1 MVLLNRVFN
10 VSELNSRI
18 RERLTTDLRLC
29 DLWAR
34 GELSNVVNHRS
45 GHRYFTLKDGES
57 QISCVLFRGHSGC
70 LDFELENGQNVLVY
84 GDVEFYRP
92 QGRVQILVKAARR
105 DSGLGGKYLEL
116 EMLKERLA
124 AEGLFDAERKRPI
137 PAYPACI
144 GVVTSPD
151 GAALRDVLR
160 VLGSSPAKIVISP
173 ASVQGEAAPASIAS
187 AISALQGVADVIIVG
202 RGGGSAEDLS
212 PFNSELVARAIYRSC
227 CPVVSAVGHETDVT
241 IADFVA
247 DVRAP
252 TPSAA
257 AEMVR
262 PEVERLREDLEGIE
276 TRMIRSLSASLDR
289 RREKFADLA
298 RALSGR
304 RMRSIVSEE
313 RQSLDRMMDRLVSAE
328 DRRIDLLAGRME
340 LAAGKLDT
348 LSPLSTLT
356 RGYCIALTDRGLA
369 RRPSDLSPGELFD
382 LVFAE
387 GRLLCRSMGEKGTR
401 ADRR

>member
-1 MVLLNRVFN
+1 LNRVFN

-45 GHRYFTLKDGES
+45 GHRYFTLKDGAS
-57 QISCVLFRGHSGC
+57 QISCVLFRGHSGG
-70 LDFELENGQNVLVY
+70 LDFELENGQNVLVF

-92 QGRVQILVKAARR
+92 RGQVQILVKAARR
-105 DSGLGGKYLEL
+105 DSGLGDKHLEL
-116 EMLKERLA
+116 ELLKERLA

-160 VLGSSPAKIVISP
+160 VLGSCPARIVISP
-173 ASVQGEAAPASIAS
+173 AQVQGESAPESIAS
-187 AISALQGVADVIIVG
+187 AISALQGTADVIIVG

-212 PFNSELVARAIYRSC
+212 PFNSELVARAIFRSRS
-227 CPVVSAVGHETDVT
+227 PVVSAVGHETDVT

-247 DVRAP
+247 DARAP

-262 PEVERLREDLEGIE
+262 PDVERLREGLSGIQA
-276 TRMIRSLSASLDR
+276 RMARSLSANLDR
-289 RREKFADLA
+289 RRARFADLS

-304 RMRSIVSEE
+304 RMRGIVSEE
-313 RQSLDRMMDRLVSAE
+313 RQNLDRISDRLISAE
-328 DRRIDLLAGRME
+328 DRRVEVLSGRLE
-340 LAAGKLDT
+340 LAAGKLDS
-348 LSPLSTLT
+348 LSPLSTLS

-369 RRPSDLSPGELFD
+369 RRASEVVAGEL
-382 LVFAE
+382 LELIFADGE
-387 GRLLCRSMGEKGTR
+387 LLCRAIERK

>member
-1 MVLLNRVFN
+1 MNRIFN

-18 RERLTTDLRLC
+18 RDRLTTDHRLC

-45 GHRYFTLKDGES
+45 GHRYFTLKDGDA
-57 QISCVLFRGHSGC
+57 QISCVLFRGNCGG
-70 LDFELENGQNVLVY
+70 LDFELENGQNVLVF

-92 QGRVQILVKAARR
+92 RGQVQIIVKVARR
-105 DSGLGGKYLEL
+105 DSGLGEKHLEL

-144 GVVTSPD
+144 GVVTSAD

-160 VLGSSPAKIVISP
+160 VIGSCPARIVISP
-173 ASVQGEAAPASIAS
+173 AQVQGEAAPASIAS
-187 AISALQGVADVIIVG
+187 AISALQGTADVIIVG

-212 PFNSELVARAIYRSC
+212 PFNSEQVARAISQST
-227 CPVVSAVGHETDVT
+227 PPIISAVGHETDVT

-247 DVRAP
+247 DLRAP

-262 PEVERLREDLEGIE
+262 PDVEGLRENLGGIE
-276 TRMIRSLSASLDR
+276 ARMVRSLSVSLER
-289 RREKFADLA
+289 RRERFVDLE
-298 RALSGR
+298 RLLSGR
-304 RMRSIVSEE
+304 RMRGIVSEK
-313 RQSLDRMMDRLVSAE
+313 RQNVDRALDRLASAE
-328 DRRIDLLAGRME
+328 DRLVDQLAGRLD
-340 LAAGKLDT
+340 LAAGKLDS
-348 LSPLSTLT
+348 LSPLSTLR
-356 RGYCIALTDRGLA
+356 RGYCIALSDRGLA
-369 RRPSDLSPGELFD
+369 RRASDLASGELFE
-382 LVFAE
+382 LVFVD
-387 GRLLCRSMGEKGTR
+387 GRLLCRSVGER
-401 ADRR
+401 ADRCNGF

>member
-1 MVLLNRVFN
+1 MDRVFN

-18 RERLTTDLRLC
+18 KERLTTDSRLS

-45 GHRYFTLKDGES
+45 GHRYFTLKDVDS
-57 QISCVLFRGHSGC
+57 QISCVLFRGHSGG

-92 QGRVQILVKAARR
+92 RGQVQILVKAVRR
-105 DSGLGGKYLEL
+105 DTGLGEKHLEL

-124 AEGLFDAERKRPI
+124 AEGLFDAERKRQI

-160 VLGSSPAKIVISP
+160 VLGSCPARIIVSPAQ
-173 ASVQGEAAPASIAS
+173 VQGEAAPESIAS
-187 AISALQGVADVIIVG
+187 AITALQGTADVIIVG
-202 RGGGSAEDLS
+202 RGGGSSEDLS
-212 PFNSELVARAIYRSC
+212 PFNSEQVARAIYRSS

-262 PEVERLREDLEGIE
+262 PEVERLRERLAEIEG
-276 TRMIRSLSASLDR
+276 RMVRSISANLAR
-289 RREKFADLA
+289 KRERFVDVG

-304 RMRSIVSEE
+304 RMRGIVSEE
-313 RQSLDRMMDRLVSAE
+313 RQNLDRMMDRLVTAE
-328 DRRIDLLAGRME
+328 DRRIDLLAGRLE
-340 LAAGKLDT
+340 LAAGKLDS
-348 LSPLSTLT
+348 LSPLSTLK
-356 RGYCIALTDRGLA
+356 RGYCIALTECGLA
-369 RRPSDLSPGELFD
+369 KRASEVAAGELFD
-382 LVFAE
+382 LVFTD
-387 GRLLCRSMGEKGTR
+387 GRLLCRSMGEE
-401 ADRR
+401 ADQR

>member
-1 MVLLNRVFN
+1 MLLNRIFN

-18 RERLTTDLRLC
+18 RDRLTTDLRLC

-45 GHRYFTLKDGES
+45 GHRYFTLKDGGS
-57 QISCVLFRGHSGC
+57 QISCVLFRGHSRG

-84 GDVEFYRP
+84 GDIEFYRP

-105 DSGLGGKYLEL
+105 DSGLGEEHLEL
-116 EMLKERLA
+116 EILKERLA
-124 AEGLFDAERKRPI
+124 AEGLFDAERKRAI
-137 PAYPACI
+137 PNYPACI

-160 VLGSSPAKIVISP
+160 VLGSCPARIVISP
-173 ASVQGEAAPASIAS
+173 AQVQGGAAPESIAS
-187 AISALQGVADVIIVG
+187 AISALRGIADVIIVG

-262 PEVERLREDLEGIE
+262 PEVERLRKDLAEIE
-276 TRMIRSLSASLDR
+276 AGMKRSLSASVDR
-289 RREKFADLA
+289 RRQRFADL
-298 RALSGR
+298 RRDLSGR
-304 RMRSIVSEE
+304 RMRGIVSEE
-313 RQSLDRMMDRLVSAE
+313 RQSLDRIADRLVSAE
-328 DRRIDLLAGRME
+328 DRKIEALAGRRE
-340 LAAGKLDT
+340 LLAGKLDS
-348 LSPLSTLT
+348 LSPLSTLK
-356 RGYCIALTDRGLA
+356 RGYCITLTKHGLA
-369 RRPSDLSPGELFD
+369 RTASDLSPGELFD
-382 LVFAE
+382 LVFAD
-387 GRLLCRSMGEKGTR
+387 GRLLCRSMGER
-401 ADRR
+401 SDWR

>member
-1 MVLLNRVFN
+1 MNRIFK

-18 RERLTTDLRLC
+18 RERITTDHRLC

-45 GHRYFTLKDGES
+45 GHRYFTLKDGDA
-57 QISCVLFRGHSGC
+57 QISCVLFRGNCGGI
-70 LDFELENGQNVLVY
+70 DFQLADGLNVLVY

-105 DSGLGGKYLEL
+105 DSGLGEKHLEL
-116 EMLKERLA
+116 ELLKERLA
-124 AEGLFDAERKRPI
+124 AEGLFDAERKRAI

-160 VLGSSPAKIVISP
+160 ILGSSCPAKIVISP
-173 ASVQGEAAPASIAS
+173 ALVQGEGAQESIAA
-187 AISALQGVADVIIVG
+187 AISALQGRADVIIVG

-212 PFNSELVARAIYRSC
+212 AFNSELVARAIYGST
-227 CPVVSAVGHETDVT
+227 PPIISAVGHETDVT

-247 DVRAP
+247 DLRAP

-262 PEVERLREDLEGIE
+262 PDVEGLREHLGGMEA
-276 TRMIRSLSASLDR
+276 RMIRSLSVSLER
-289 RREKFADLA
+289 RRQRFTDLG

-304 RMRSIVSEE
+304 RMRGIVSEE
-313 RQSLDRMMDRLVSAE
+313 RQNLDRMMDRLVSAE
-328 DRRIDLLAGRME
+328 DRLVDQLAGRLE
-340 LAAGKLDT
+340 LAAGKLDS
-348 LSPLSTLT
+348 LSPLSTLS
-356 RGYCIALTDRGLA
+356 RGYCIALSERGLA
-369 RRPSDLSPGELFD
+369 RRTSDLASGELFE
-382 LVFAE
+382 LVFAD
-387 GRLLCRSMGEKGTR
+387 GRLLCRSLGER
-401 ADRR
+401 VD

>member
-1 MVLLNRVFN
+1 LNRIFN

-18 RERLTTDLRLC
+18 RERLTTDHRLC

-45 GHRYFTLKDGES
+45 GHRYFTLKDGDA
-57 QISCVLFRGHSGC
+57 QISCVLFRGNCGG
-70 LDFELENGQNVLVY
+70 LDFELENGQNVLVF

-92 QGRVQILVKAARR
+92 RGQVQIIVKVARR
-105 DSGLGGKYLEL
+105 DSGLGEKHLEL

-144 GVVTSPD
+144 GVVTSAD

-160 VLGSSPAKIVISP
+160 VIGSCPARIVISP
-173 ASVQGEAAPASIAS
+173 AQVQGEAAPASIAS
-187 AISALQGVADVIIVG
+187 AISALQGTADVIIVG

-212 PFNSELVARAIYRSC
+212 PFNSEQVARAISQST
-227 CPVVSAVGHETDVT
+227 PPIISAVGHETDVT

-247 DVRAP
+247 DLRAP

-262 PEVERLREDLEGIE
+262 PDVEGLRENLGGIE
-276 TRMIRSLSASLDR
+276 ARMVRSLSVSLER
-289 RREKFADLA
+289 RRERFVDLE
-298 RALSGR
+298 RLLSGR
-304 RMRSIVSEE
+304 RMRGIVSEK
-313 RQSLDRMMDRLVSAE
+313 RQNVDRALDRLASAE
-328 DRRIDLLAGRME
+328 DRLVDQLAGRLD
-340 LAAGKLDT
+340 LAAGKLDS
-348 LSPLSTLT
+348 LSPLSTLR
-356 RGYCIALTDRGLA
+356 RGYCIALSDRGLA
-369 RRPSDLSPGELFD
+369 RRASDLASGELFE
-382 LVFAE
+382 LVFVD
-387 GRLLCRSMGEKGTR
+387 GRLLCRSVGER
-401 ADRR
+401 ADRCNGF

>member
-1 MVLLNRVFN
+1 MNRIFN

-45 GHRYFTLKDGES
+45 GHRYFTLKDGDS
-57 QISCVLFRGHSGC
+57 QISCVLFRGHSGG

-105 DSGLGGKYLEL
+105 DSGLGGKHLEL
-116 EMLKERLA
+116 ELLKERLA

-137 PAYPACI
+137 PNYPACI

-160 VLGSSPAKIVISP
+160 VLGSCPARIVISP
-173 ASVQGEAAPASIAS
+173 AQVQGEAAPKSIAS
-187 AISALQGVADVIIVG
+187 AISALQGTADVIIVG

-212 PFNSELVARAIYRSC
+212 PFNSELVARAIFRSS

-262 PEVERLREDLEGIE
+262 PEVERLRENLEEIE
-276 TRMIRSLSASLDR
+276 ARMIRSLSANLAQKR
-289 RREKFADLA
+289 QRFADLG
-298 RALSGR
+298 RVLSER
-304 RMRSIVSEE
+304 RMRGLVSEE
-313 RQSLDRMMDRLVSAE
+313 RQNLDRMMDRLVSAE
-328 DRRIDLLAGRME
+328 DRRIDLLAGRLE
-340 LAAGKLDT
+340 LAAGKLDS
-348 LSPLSTLT
+348 LSPLSTLS
-356 RGYCIALTDRGLA
+356 RGYCIALADLGVA
-369 RRPSDLSPGELFD
+369 RRASDLSPGELFD
-382 LVFAE
+382 LVFAD
-387 GRLLCRSMGEKGTR
+387 GKLLCRSMGER
-401 ADRR
+401 ADRS

>member
-1 MVLLNRVFN
+1 MLLLNRVFN

-45 GHRYFTLKDGES
+45 GHRYFTLKDGDS
-57 QISCVLFRGHSGC
+57 QISCVLFRGHSGG
-70 LDFELENGQNVLVY
+70 LDFELENGQNVLIY

-160 VLGSSPAKIVISP
+160 VLGACPARIVISP
-173 ASVQGEAAPASIAS
+173 ASVQGEAAPESIAS
-187 AISALQGVADVIIVG
+187 AISVLQGTADVIIVG

-212 PFNSELVARAIYRSC
+212 PFNSELVARAIYRSA

-262 PEVERLREDLEGIE
+262 PDVGRLRANLEEIE
-276 TRMIRSLSASLDR
+276 GRMMRSLSANLAR
-289 RREKFADLA
+289 RRQRFADLG

-304 RMRSIVSEE
+304 RMRGIVSEE
-313 RQSLDRMMDRLVSAE
+313 RQNLDRMMDRLVSAE
-328 DRRIDLLAGRME
+328 GRKAEALAGRLE
-340 LAAGKLDT
+340 VAAGKLDS
-348 LSPLSTLT
+348 LSPLSTLS
-356 RGYCIALTDRGLA
+356 RGYCIALAERGLV
-369 RRPSDLSPGELFD
+369 RRTSDLSPGELFD
-382 LVFAE
+382 LVFAD
-387 GRLLCRSMGEKGTR
+387 GRLLCRSVGER
-401 ADRR
+401 PDRR

>member
-1 MVLLNRVFN
+1 MNRVFN

-45 GHRYFTLKDGES
+45 GHRYFTLKDGDS
-57 QISCVLFRGHSGC
+57 QISCVLFRGHSGG
-70 LDFELENGQNVLVY
+70 LDFELSNGLNVLVY

-105 DSGLGGKYLEL
+105 DSGLGGKHLEL

-160 VLGSSPAKIVISP
+160 VLGSCPARIVISP
-173 ASVQGEAAPASIAS
+173 AQVQGGAAPKSIAS
-187 AISALQGVADVIIVG
+187 AISALQGTADVIIVG

-262 PEVERLREDLEGIE
+262 PEVERLRENLEEIE
-276 TRMIRSLSASLDR
+276 ARMIRSLSANLAR
-289 RREKFADLA
+289 KRQRFVDLG
-298 RALSGR
+298 RALSER
-304 RMRSIVSEE
+304 RMRGLVSEE
-313 RQSLDRMMDRLVSAE
+313 RQNLDRMMDRLVLAE
-328 DRRIDLLAGRME
+328 DRRIDLLAGRLE
-340 LAAGKLDT
+340 LAAGKLDS
-348 LSPLSTLT
+348 LSPLSTLS
-356 RGYCIALTDRGLA
+356 RGYCIALADLGVA
-369 RRPSDLSPGELFD
+369 RRASDLSPGELFD
-382 LVFAE
+382 LVFAD
-387 GRLLCRSMGEKGTR
+387 GKLLCRSMGER
-401 ADRR
+401 ADRS

>member
-1 MVLLNRVFN
+1 LNRVFN

-45 GHRYFTLKDGES
+45 GHRYFTLKDGDS
-57 QISCVLFRGHSGC
+57 QISCVLFRGHSGG
-70 LDFELENGQNVLVY
+70 LDFELENGQNVLVF

-92 QGRVQILVKAARR
+92 RGQVQILVKAARR
-105 DSGLGGKYLEL
+105 DSGLGDKHLEL
-116 EMLKERLA
+116 ELLKERLA

-160 VLGSSPAKIVISP
+160 VLGSCPARIVISP
-173 ASVQGEAAPASIAS
+173 AQVQGESAPESIAS
-187 AISALQGVADVIIVG
+187 AISALQGTADVIIVG

-212 PFNSELVARAIYRSC
+212 PFNSELVARAIFRSRS
-227 CPVVSAVGHETDVT
+227 PVVSAVGHETDVT

-247 DVRAP
+247 DARAP

-262 PEVERLREDLEGIE
+262 PDVERLREGLSGIQA
-276 TRMIRSLSASLDR
+276 RMARSLSANLDR
-289 RREKFADLA
+289 RRARFADLS

-304 RMRSIVSEE
+304 RMRGIVSEE
-313 RQSLDRMMDRLVSAE
+313 RQNLDRISDRLISAE
-328 DRRIDLLAGRME
+328 DRRVEVLSGRLE
-340 LAAGKLDT
+340 LAAGKLDS
-348 LSPLSTLT
+348 LSPLSTLS

-369 RRPSDLSPGELFD
+369 RRASEVVAGEL
-382 LVFAE
+382 LELIFADGE
-387 GRLLCRSMGEKGTR
+387 LLCRAIEKK

>member
-1 MVLLNRVFN
+1 MNRVFN
-10 VSELNSRI
+10 VSDLNSRI
-18 RERLTTDLRLC
+18 RARLTTDLRLS

-45 GHRYFTLKDGES
+45 GHRYFTLKDGAS
-57 QISCVLFRGHSGC
+57 QISCVLFRGYSGG
-70 LDFELENGQNVLVY
+70 LDFELENGLNVLVY

-92 QGRVQILVKAARR
+92 RGQVQILVKAVRR
-105 DSGLGGKYLEL
+105 DSGLGGKHLEL
-116 EMLKERLA
+116 ELLKERLE
-124 AEGLFDAERKRPI
+124 AEGLFNAERKRPI

-160 VLGSSPAKIVISP
+160 ILGSCPARIVISP
-173 ASVQGEAAPASIAS
+173 AQVQGESAPESIAS
-187 AISALQGVADVIIVG
+187 AVSALQGTADVIIVG
-202 RGGGSAEDLS
+202 RGGGSSEDLS
-212 PFNSELVARAIYRSC
+212 PFNSEVVARAIFRSC

-262 PEVERLREDLEGIE
+262 PDVERLREGLVGIE
-276 TRMIRSLSASLDR
+276 ARMARSLSANLDR
-289 RREKFADLA
+289 RRARFADLG
-298 RALSGR
+298 RALSGK
-304 RMRSIVSEE
+304 RMRGIVSEQ
-313 RQSLDRMMDRLVSAE
+313 RQNVDRIFDRFISAE
-328 DRRIDLLAGRME
+328 LRRVEALSGRLE
-340 LAAGKLDT
+340 LAQGKLAS
-348 LSPLSTLT
+348 LSPLSTLS
-356 RGYCIALTDRGLA
+356 RGYCIALTERGLA
-369 RRPSDLSPGELFD
+369 RRASEVAAGELLE
-382 LVFAE
+382 LVFSDGE
-387 GRLLCRSMGEKGTR
+387 LLCRAIEKK

>member
-1 MVLLNRVFN
+1 LNRVFN

-45 GHRYFTLKDGES
+45 GHRYFTLKDGDS
-57 QISCVLFRGHSGC
+57 QISCVLFRGHSGG
-70 LDFELENGQNVLVY
+70 LDFELSNGLNVLVY

-105 DSGLGGKYLEL
+105 DSGLGGKHLEL

-160 VLGSSPAKIVISP
+160 VLGSCPARIVISP
-173 ASVQGEAAPASIAS
+173 AQVQGGAAPKSIAS
-187 AISALQGVADVIIVG
+187 AISALQGTADVIIVG

-262 PEVERLREDLEGIE
+262 PEVERLRENLEEIE
-276 TRMIRSLSASLDR
+276 ARMIRSLSANLAR
-289 RREKFADLA
+289 KRQRFVDLG
-298 RALSGR
+298 RALSER
-304 RMRSIVSEE
+304 RMRGLVSEE
-313 RQSLDRMMDRLVSAE
+313 RQNLDRMMDRLVLAE
-328 DRRIDLLAGRME
+328 DRRIDLLAGRLE
-340 LAAGKLDT
+340 LAAGKLDS
-348 LSPLSTLT
+348 LSPLSTLS
-356 RGYCIALTDRGLA
+356 RGYCIALADLGVA
-369 RRPSDLSPGELFD
+369 RRASDLSPGELFD
-382 LVFAE
+382 LVFAD
-387 GRLLCRSMGEKGTR
+387 GKLLCRSMGER
-401 ADRR
+401 ADRS

>member
-1 MVLLNRVFN
+1 LNRVFN

-45 GHRYFTLKDGES
+45 GHRYFTLKDGDS
-57 QISCVLFRGHSGC
+57 QISCVLFRGHSGG
-70 LDFELENGQNVLVY
+70 LDFELSNGLNVLVY

-105 DSGLGGKYLEL
+105 DSGLGGKHLEL
-116 EMLKERLA
+116 EMLKKRLA
-124 AEGLFDAERKRPI
+124 AEGFFDAERKRPI
-137 PAYPACI
+137 PNYPACI

-160 VLGSSPAKIVISP
+160 VLGSCPARIVISP
-173 ASVQGEAAPASIAS
+173 AQVQGEAAPKSIAS
-187 AISALQGVADVIIVG
+187 AISALQGTADVIIVG

-262 PEVERLREDLEGIE
+262 PEVERLRECLGGIE
-276 TRMIRSLSASLDR
+276 ARMVRSLSANLAR
-289 RREKFADLA
+289 KRQRFADLG
-298 RALSGR
+298 RVLSER
-304 RMRSIVSEE
+304 RMRGLVSEE
-313 RQSLDRMMDRLVSAE
+313 RQNLDRMMDRLLSAE
-328 DRRIDLLAGRME
+328 DRRIDLLAGRLE
-340 LAAGKLDT
+340 LAAGKLDS
-348 LSPLSTLT
+348 LSPLSTLS
-356 RGYCIALTDRGLA
+356 RGYCIALADLGVA
-369 RRPSDLSPGELFD
+369 RRASDLSPGELFD
-382 LVFAE
+382 LVFAD
-387 GRLLCRSMGEKGTR
+387 GKLLCRSMGER
-401 ADRR
+401 ADRS

>member
-1 MVLLNRVFN
+1 MNRIFN

-45 GHRYFTLKDGES
+45 GHRYFTLKDGDS
-57 QISCVLFRGHSGC
+57 QISCVLFRGHSGG
-70 LDFELENGQNVLVY
+70 LDFELANGQNVLVY

-105 DSGLGGKYLEL
+105 DSGLGGKHLEL

-124 AEGLFDAERKRPI
+124 ADGLFDAERKRPI

-151 GAALRDVLR
+151 GAALRDVLK
-160 VLGSSPAKIVISP
+160 VLGSCPAKIVISP

-187 AISALQGVADVIIVG
+187 AISALQGTADVIIVG

-212 PFNSELVARAIYRSC
+212 PFNSELVARAIYLSSS
-227 CPVVSAVGHETDVT
+227 PVVSAVGHETDVT
-241 IADFVA
+241 ISDFVA

-252 TPSAA
+252 TPSVA

-262 PEVERLREDLEGIE
+262 PDVEGLRENLEEIE
-276 TRMIRSLSASLDR
+276 ARMVRSLSASLER
-289 RREKFADLA
+289 RRARFGDLG

-304 RMRSIVSEE
+304 RMRGIVSEQ
-313 RQSLDRMMDRLVSAE
+313 RQNLDRITDRLVSAE
-328 DRRIDLLAGRME
+328 DRRVDLLAGRLE
-340 LAAGKLDT
+340 VAAGKLDS
-348 LSPLSTLT
+348 LSPLSTLS

-369 RRPSDLSPGELFD
+369 RRASEVSAGEFLDLIFADGELFCRAMERKTD
-382 LVFAE
+382 L
-387 GRLLCRSMGEKGTR
+387 RW
-401 ADRR
+401 RR

>member
-1 MVLLNRVFN
+1 LNRIFN

-18 RERLTTDLRLC
+18 RDRLTTDHRLC

-45 GHRYFTLKDGES
+45 GHRYFTLKDGDA
-57 QISCVLFRGHSGC
+57 QISCVLFRGNCGG
-70 LDFELENGQNVLVY
+70 LDFELENGQNVLVF

-92 QGRVQILVKAARR
+92 RGQVQIIVKVARR
-105 DSGLGGKYLEL
+105 DSGLGEKHLEL

-144 GVVTSPD
+144 GVVTSAD

-160 VLGSSPAKIVISP
+160 VIGSCPARIVISP
-173 ASVQGEAAPASIAS
+173 AQVQGEAAPASIAS
-187 AISALQGVADVIIVG
+187 AISALQGTADVIIVG

-212 PFNSELVARAIYRSC
+212 PFNSEQVARAISQST
-227 CPVVSAVGHETDVT
+227 PPIISAVGHETDVT

-247 DVRAP
+247 DLRAP

-262 PEVERLREDLEGIE
+262 PDVEGLRENLGGIE
-276 TRMIRSLSASLDR
+276 ARMVRSLSVSLER
-289 RREKFADLA
+289 RRERFVDLE
-298 RALSGR
+298 RLLSGR
-304 RMRSIVSEE
+304 RMRGIVSEK
-313 RQSLDRMMDRLVSAE
+313 RQNVDRALDRLASAE
-328 DRRIDLLAGRME
+328 DRLVDQLAGRLD
-340 LAAGKLDT
+340 LAAGKLDS
-348 LSPLSTLT
+348 LSPLSTLR
-356 RGYCIALTDRGLA
+356 RGYCIALSDRGLA
-369 RRPSDLSPGELFD
+369 RRASDLASGELFE
-382 LVFAE
+382 LVFVD
-387 GRLLCRSMGEKGTR
+387 GRLLCRSVGER
-401 ADRR
+401 ADRCNGF